1 MEYKDTDT
9 MKIMLFEISNLKGK
23 DKFLTIA
30 AVLADE
36 HSLAILD
43 FGSLPKI
50 VTYLFWTYTSLSVQR
65 LKILSY
71 RRHTSCYFYER
82 IIYVTV

>member
-30 AVLADE
+30 AVLADG

-43 FGSLPKI
+43 FGSLPKNSYI
-50 VTYLFWTYTSLSVQR
+50 SFLDLYIAFGSAVKNLELQKDTHPATFMKGLSM
-65 LKILSY
+65 
-71 RRHTSCYFYER
+71 
-82 IIYVTV
+82 